1 MPPADAPDPVARVR
15 WRWRVE
21 HWLVHGLIGL
31 LRALP
36 VPAAFAFARGLG
48 ALAHLV
54 LRSRVRLARRQM
66 ADALGGRPDDAR
78 IRADVRACFRHFMR
92 VPVEMMTMEAALA
105 RKRPDEV
112 LRLRG
117 KEHFDRVLARGRG
130 VIFLTGHLGNWEVM
144 GTLAPK
150 LGLPVTGVGRP
161 IENPLIDAELLAL
174 RSRFG
179 QRMVEKDGAGVKLL
193 RELRQGHTI
202 ALMTDQ
208 HAGSTGLRVPFFHAP
223 ASTFTFIASLARRLD
238 VPLLPIFSR
247 CGARPH
253 EVDAVIEPPIEPD
266 PSLPEDE
273 DAFRMTLAFHRRLE
287 AAIRAAPGQY
297 LWFHKR
303 WKASGRE
310 PDPKWLERYAAR
322 DEGAAESAARSA
334 SGEG

>member
-1 MPPADAPDPVARVR
+1 LKRGKS
-15 WRWRVE
+15 E
-21 HWLVHGLIGL
+21 
-31 LRALP
+31 
-36 VPAAFAFARGLG
+36 RGL
-48 ALAHLV
+48 
-54 LRSRVRLARRQM
+54 
-66 ADALGGRPDDAR
+66 
-78 IRADVRACFRHFMR
+78 
-92 VPVEMMTMEAALA
+92 VEMA
-105 RKRPDEV
+105 R
-112 LRLRG
+112 L
-117 KEHFDRVLARGRG
+117 
-130 VIFLTGHLGNWEVM
+130 
-144 GTLAPK
+144 
-150 LGLPVTGVGRP
+150 
-161 IENPLIDAELLAL
+161 
-174 RSRFG
+174 
-179 QRMVEKDGAGVKLL
+179 GAGSFIGEV
-193 RELRQGHTI
+193 

-322 DEGAAESAARSA
+322 DEGAAESTARSA